1 MHIILFSKLETAT
14 AFFLNQVYRQE
25 MVQAVKDLKWHISAI
40 L

>member
-14 AFFLNQVYRQE
+14 AFSLNQVYRQE
-25 MVQAVKDLKWHISAI
+25 MVHAVKDLKWHISAI